1 MPDKPFTYDYI
12 IAGAGAAGLSLM
24 CYLLSHENLQTKR
37 ILLLDR
43 DLKQTNDRTWC
54 FWETSESP
62 FESCLKSKWAK
73 LHFHSQEFSALLDIS
88 PYRYKMLDSL
98 SFYQHCFNLMA
109 RFPNVEFRQDEMVAL
124 EPNGIIRGKKA
135 VYQAEYVFNSVL
147 FQIPKL
153 PQKHYLVQHFKG
165 IFIRTPSPVFKPEE
179 PTLMDFRVAQHGD
192 CRFMYVLPVN
202 AHEALVEYTG
212 FSEAVLPQEE
222 YDSEIQA
229 YLRDFLHITDYDITH
244 EEFGIIPMTDAP
256 FSKQMS
262 EQVINIGTAGGA
274 TKASTGYTF
283 SFIQRQCAA
292 IAQNLARG
300 EKPLTGS
307 EKTINKFAFYDSV
320 FLRVLQEKKQEP
332 WRVFHDMFS
341 KLPASLILKFLNEE
355 TSLLEDLRIMNA
367 VDRTIFLSAVIKQG
381 LGSSTAS

>member
-1 MPDKPFTYDYI
+1 MPDKTLTYDYI
-12 IAGAGAAGLSLM
+12 IAGAGAAGLSLV
-24 CYLLSHENLQTKR
+24 CHLLSHESLQTKR

-54 FWETSESP
+54 FWQTEDSP
-62 FESCLKSKWAK
+62 FESCLRSKWSK
-73 LHFHSQEFSALLDIS
+73 LHFHSPKFSALLDIS

-98 SFYQHCFNLMA
+98 SFYQHCFTLMEK
-109 RFPNVEFRQDEMVAL
+109 FPNVEFRQDEIVAL
-124 EPNGIIRGKKA
+124 EPNGIIKGKQA
-135 VYQAEYVFNSVL
+135 VYQAQYVFNSVL

-153 PQKHYLVQHFKG
+153 PDKYYLVQHFKG
-165 IFIRTPSPVFKPEE
+165 IFIKTAAPVFKPEE
-179 PTLMDFRVAQHGD
+179 PTLMDFRVAQHQD

-212 FSEAVLPQEE
+212 FSEAALPQEE
-222 YDSEIQA
+222 YDRELQT
-229 YLRDFLHITDYDITH
+229 YLRDYLNITEYTVTH

-256 FSKQMS
+256 FSKGMS

-292 IAQNLARG
+292 IAQNLVRG
-300 EKPLTGS
+300 KMPLTGS
-307 EKTINKFAFYDSV
+307 KSLVDKFAFYDSV
-320 FLRVLQEKKQEP
+320 FLRVLAEKKQEP
-332 WRVFHDMFS
+332 WEVFHAMFS

-355 TSLLEDLRIMNA
+355 TSLPEDLRIMNA
-367 VDRTIFLSAVIKQG
+367 VDKHIFLPAALKQG
-381 LGSSTAS
+381 LGK